1 MKLKTR
7 ISVLFSV
14 ITFLVLIIS
23 MLTMVLF
30 GFLMVELKVIVL
42 HKNITAITT
51 LLLFM
56 LASIIVGMIFYLIVC
71 NMPLM
76 PIDTLTEGMEKLTEG
91 KYETRINL
99 GESMSGK
106 KVAETFNKLAEE
118 LDNTELLRSDF
129 INNFSHEFKTPI
141 VSILGLAKILKKCE
155 IDQQKREEYLNAIEE
170 EAERLAFMANSILL
184 MTKVDNQN
192 ILTNVKE
199 FNLSEQIRNSIVLKE
214 KSWADKNLQLNID
227 FLEYNIKGNEE
238 LLLHVWNNL
247 IDNAIKY
254 SYTEEELKIEIE
266 KTENKVVVK
275 IINKGSKIPKEE
287 RERIFNKFYQV
298 DKSHSSKG
306 NGIGLS
312 ICKKIVELHKGNIY
326 VEDNS
331 EKTIFVVELPI

>member
-141 VSILGLAKILKKCE
+141 VSILGLAKILNKCE

-184 MTKVDNQN
+184 MP
-192 ILTNVKE
+192 
-199 FNLSEQIRNSIVLKE
+199 FSSLSPQRGQSPWIS
-214 KSWADKNLQLNID
+214 A
-227 FLEYNIKGNEE
+227 
-238 LLLHVWNNL
+238 
-247 IDNAIKY
+247 
-254 SYTEEELKIEIE
+254 T
-266 KTENKVVVK
+266 
-275 IINKGSKIPKEE
+275 
-287 RERIFNKFYQV
+287 
-298 DKSHSSKG
+298 
-306 NGIGLS
+306 
-312 ICKKIVELHKGNIY
+312 
-326 VEDNS
+326 
-331 EKTIFVVELPI
+331 